1 MVAGFT
7 TTYAISVYH
16 DFSCEFESCSW
27 PDVFDTTLYDKVCK
41 LLAAGRWEISWGVS
55 LIIKEYKNYNSRF
68 EYVMNISGYLLNL
81 IVFRVC
87 KLLPSLGIHRTSSIF
102 FKTWLLLP

>member
-55 LIIKEYKNYNSRF
+55 LI
-68 EYVMNISGYLLNL
+68 NIFIGSIHQLLN
-81 IVFRVC
+81 
-87 KLLPSLGIHRTSSIF
+87 SI
-102 FKTWLLLP
+102 KITIQDLNML